1 MARILRAQ
9 RYAHGHVPASAVLAI
24 FAATD
29 HSTLYPSGPGVEHPL
44 PAKRKLLCKRKK
56 GLRAPRKPDF
66 TAPAAEQFGCSREQH
81 EQHHGAECTAA
92 GQHNVQSGVQLF
104 ATVARKAWVA
114 TAARRRGRV
123 RIARAA
129 RAPIGRAMAMARA
142 SEPPRGIGKRRR
154 WDEPIEQKAV
164 ASVAQRDALVGDERL
179 AIAEEGGRVVVL
191 LQVGPQLPHEPED
204 RPRPQGV
211 DRAVAPLDRIDA
223 KPLLVDIL
231 VWRRVE
237 LVTAKVVVRRVPIA
251 ARDVRLLCATLGR
264 KIRARIRGRA
274 RRLRLGALPK
284 LVDPRH
290 QETANGRALPPA
302 ALRVLA
308 HFVVRTKVLNLLGQ
322 IASVRRLHPAVLV
335 RLTVLVFGSVEAGVL
350 LIRAAGVVEGVD
362 AILGE
367 QNRLGRGVAHRL
379 EKVSKRDAT
388 VHLCCP
394 RVERLRRVAR
404 TVHLVIQRI
413 DVRKRRHHEDVG
425 HLLGCARRIV
435 DQREQ
440 PLVHATRGLVAA
452 RGAPLRHL
460 AGLWRRALVDPAP
473 AEVVVPLVPCAS
485 VALGALAHVCSFGQ
499 LLQKAVP
506 DAVEL
511 VAETPDEH
519 RRVRSV
525 LTHLP
530 HIERER
536 ERVWE
541 RYFSGVVREGV

>member
-1 MARILRAQ
+1 
-9 RYAHGHVPASAVLAI
+9 
-24 FAATD
+24 
-29 HSTLYPSGPGVEHPL
+29 
-44 PAKRKLLCKRKK
+44 
-56 GLRAPRKPDF
+56 
-66 TAPAAEQFGCSREQH
+66 
-81 EQHHGAECTAA
+81 
-92 GQHNVQSGVQLF
+92 
-104 ATVARKAWVA
+104 
-114 TAARRRGRV
+114 
-123 RIARAA
+123 
-129 RAPIGRAMAMARA
+129 MAMARA

-530 HIERER
+530 RKLLHNDIALRLRLHCRFGGIAHVEGGHQVEAMRRDRVHKIGVIVVHTPAVHTEHVCAHRPDERQVAQPDEAEVSCEVVAVRLKVDRLVDGHGRVAYTLEEGGLAIEQELPTHHLRALGR
-536 ERVWE
+536 DA
-541 RYFSGVVREGV
+541 GQAAHGN